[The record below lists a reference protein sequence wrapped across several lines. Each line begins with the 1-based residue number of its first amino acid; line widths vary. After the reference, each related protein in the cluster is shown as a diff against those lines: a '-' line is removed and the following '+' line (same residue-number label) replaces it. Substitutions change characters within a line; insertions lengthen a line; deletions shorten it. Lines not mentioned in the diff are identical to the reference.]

1 MPVNQQREI
10 NKCFKSIIGSLQDYL
25 DNLIAVLRLKME
37 KISYKANTTQQELN
51 KIIEELLSKKAIDR
65 AQYDQIKEM
74 VTIED
79 VVLTGEAKDVDYM
92 TKLGLMKGHL
102 LVAKELLDLKLL

>member
-1 MPVNQQREI
+1 MLASSCESEPDKLEAKLEVPAL
-10 NKCFKSIIGSLQDYL
+10 SG
-25 DNLIAVLRLKME
+25 
-37 KISYKANTTQQELN
+37 KIQSSRPDAKT
-51 KIIEELLSKKAIDR
+51 EELLSKKAIDR

-74 VTIED
+74 VTLED